1 MKIQYCS
8 DLHLEFPENK
18 ALLKAGPLLPV
29 GDILLLAGD
38 IVPFALKN
46 KHNDFFDYVSDN
58 FEFTYWIPGNHEY
71 YHSDITQR
79 SGTFNE
85 SIRSNVVLLNN
96 QTVIHKKVRLVFS
109 TLWSRIRPAY
119 QFQIER
125 GMSDFHVIKDHGHR
139 FSADRFNQLHSDCI
153 GFIQPE
159 LEQAFDGKTIVV
171 SHHMPTLMNYPPK
184 FKGDVLND
192 AFAVEI
198 SELIEVSKPAYWIF
212 GHLHGDIHAFKI
224 GETILLTNQLGY
236 VKYNEHGAFR
246 NDVCIN
252 IDDNAETYE

>member
-18 ALLKAGPLLPV
+18 ALLKARPLPAV

-38 IVPFALKN
+38 IVPFALMN
-46 KHNDFFDYVSDN
+46 KHNDFFGYIADN

-71 YHSDITQR
+71 YYSDVTQR
-79 SGTFNE
+79 SGTFSEN
-85 SIRSNVVLLNN
+85 IRSNVVLLNN
-96 QTVIHKKVRLVFS
+96 KTVIHKKTRFVFS

-125 GMSDFHVIKDHGHR
+125 GMSDFHVIKYHGYR
-139 FSADRFNQLHSDCI
+139 FSADRFNQLHSDCMN
-153 GFIQPE
+153 FIQPE

-184 FKGDVLND
+184 FKGDVLNE
-192 AFAVEI
+192 AFAVELHD
-198 SELIEVSKPAYWIF
+198 LIEQTQPHYWIF
-212 GHLHGDIHAFKI
+212 GHIHAKVSDFNI
-224 GETILLTNQLGY
+224 GNTKLMSNQLGY
-236 VKYNEHGAFR
+236 VSLGENIHFLPGLVL
-246 NDVCIN
+246 DV
-252 IDDNAETYE
+252 